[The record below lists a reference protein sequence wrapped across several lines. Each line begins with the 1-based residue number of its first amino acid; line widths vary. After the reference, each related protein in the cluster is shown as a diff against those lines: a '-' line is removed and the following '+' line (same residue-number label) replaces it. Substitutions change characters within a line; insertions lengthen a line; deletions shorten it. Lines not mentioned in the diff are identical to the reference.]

1 MKPLAAFVVFITL
14 GCSGQ
19 KEQAPAPPT
28 GPVVEWAAMAGAPR
42 PGPEN
47 TMLVDVDLQVTV
59 LQGWNVYS
67 LTQTSGGP
75 TPMTVTVSEPYSL
88 AGEIVGPP
96 PEMAHDAN
104 FGIETEKYTGEKLF
118 KVPLKL
124 AASSSI
130 ALPPVELKVRSQA
143 CSDRLCLPAKT
154 TTLVVTPEAKP
165 Q

>member
-1 MKPLAAFVVFITL
+1 MRTAAFLTL
-14 GCSGQ
+14 VATAACSSP

-47 TMLVDVDLQVTV
+47 TVLVDVDLQVTV
-59 LQGWNVYS
+59 TGGWFVYS
-67 LTQTSGGP
+67 PTQKSGGP
-75 TPMTVTVSEPYSL
+75 TPMSVSVSPPYSL

-96 PEMAHDAN
+96 PEKAHDAN
-104 FGIETEKYTGEKLF
+104 FGIETEKYSGEKIF

-124 AASSSI
+124 AASSTVP
-130 ALPPVELKVRSQA
+130 PPVELKVRSQA

-154 TTLVVTPEAKP
+154 TTLTITPAQP
-165 Q
+165 L

>member
-1 MKPLAAFVVFITL
+1 MRLVGLVAFTAII
-14 GCSGQ
+14 GCSGPR
-19 KEQAPAPPT
+19 EQTPTPPI

-47 TMLVDVDLQVTV
+47 TVLLDVDLQVTV

-75 TPMTVTVSEPYSL
+75 TPMTVSVAPPYSL
-88 AGEIVGPP
+88 AGDIIGPP
-96 PEMAHDAN
+96 PEKAQDAN
-104 FGIETEKYTGEKLF
+104 FGIETEKYSGEKIF

-124 AASSSI
+124 AASSSVNP
-130 ALPPVELKVRSQA
+130 PPVELKVRSQA

-154 TTLVVTPEAKP
+154 TTLTVSPTTAP
-165 Q
+165 

>member
-1 MKPLAAFVVFITL
+1 MRLVGLVAFTVIA
-14 GCSGQ
+14 GCSSP
-19 KEQAPAPPT
+19 KEQTPAPPT

-47 TMLVDVDLQVTV
+47 TVLLDVDLQVTV

-75 TPMTVTVSEPYSL
+75 TPMTVSVAPPYSL
-88 AGEIVGPP
+88 AGDIIGPP
-96 PEMAHDAN
+96 PEKAHDTN
-104 FGIETEKYTGEKLF
+104 FGIDTEKYSGEKIF

-124 AASSSI
+124 AASSSVNP
-130 ALPPVELKVRSQA
+130 PPVELKVRSQA

-154 TTLVVTPEAKP
+154 TTLTVSPTTAP
-165 Q
+165 

>member
-1 MKPLAAFVVFITL
+1 MRLFGLLVLTAAL
-14 GCSGQ
+14 GCSSP
-19 KEQAPAPPT
+19 KEQPPAPPT
-28 GPVVEWAAMAGAPR
+28 GPVVEWAAMAGEPR

-47 TMLVDVDLQVTV
+47 TILVDVDLQVTV

-67 LTQTSGGP
+67 LTQTTGGP
-75 TPMTVTVSEPYSL
+75 TPMTVSVSEPYSL
-88 AGEIVGPP
+88 AGEVIGPP

-124 AASSSI
+124 AASSSV
-130 ALPPVELKVRSQA
+130 ALPPIELKVRSQA

-154 TTLVVTPEAKP
+154 TTLTVTPEARP